1 MTSSFRIY
9 NVKHQYAFQ
18 NITKSHDSRSG
29 WLKREGS
36 CEILSALLNEK
47 SFWHYKGANHRNG
60 PFSHHES
67 NTDIKG
73 GPSTI

>member
-1 MTSSFRIY
+1 MTQGQDGRNLNDKSS
-9 NVKHQYAFQ
+9 
-18 NITKSHDSRSG
+18 
-29 WLKREGS
+29 S

>member
-1 MTSSFRIY
+1 MTQGQDGRDLNDKSS
-9 NVKHQYAFQ
+9 
-18 NITKSHDSRSG
+18 
-29 WLKREGS
+29 S

-47 SFWHYKGANHRNG
+47 SFWHYKGANHING
-60 PFSHHES
+60 PFSHYES